1 MTPASTSD
9 ASMAYLHTAG
19 PAADPVTRLGWGL
32 GLVSV
37 AVVVII
43 AALLLG
49 AVLRRRDVR
58 DGEVAEVSREGA
70 GLNWIYIGVGISS
83 VVLAACAIW
92 TLVTLSAVA
101 HPAVKPAFTVRVT
114 GLQWWWRL
122 RYENGEAGQVF
133 TTANELHVPV
143 GQPVRLELESG
154 DVIHSFWVPQLA
166 GKTDTIPGQTNVS
179 WFQADRPGV
188 YRGQCAE
195 YCGAQHAHM
204 ALQVV
209 AETPAQFR
217 AWWQAQLAEAA
228 PAPAPGNVQAGAALV
243 QAHCAACHT
252 VRGTDAGG
260 LVGPDLTHLMS
271 RRTIAGGTLPN
282 DAPHLA
288 DWITHSQHI
297 KPGTKMPEFALS
309 ASDLSAVVSYLSTL
323 R

>member
-1 MTPASTSD
+1 MTPAATPD
-9 ASMAYLHTAG
+9 GSMAYLHTAG

-49 AVLRRRDVR
+49 AVLRRRGGDP
-58 DGEVAEVSREGA
+58 DQVAPVSREGA

-92 TLVTLSAVA
+92 TLLTLSAVA

-122 RYENGEAGQVF
+122 RYEDGHAGQVF

-143 GQPVRLELESG
+143 GQPVRLEIESG

-166 GKTDTIPGQTNVS
+166 GKTDAIPGQTNVA
-179 WFQADRPGV
+179 WFQADKPGV

-209 AETPAQFR
+209 AEPPAQFQ
-217 AWWQAQLAEAA
+217 AWWRAQLAEATLPSTGSA
-228 PAPAPGNVQAGAALV
+228 LTGAGLV

-252 VRGTDAGG
+252 IRGTEAGG
-260 LVGPDLTHLMS
+260 IVGPDLTHLMS

-282 DAPHLA
+282 DPDHLA
-288 DWITHSQHI
+288 DWITHSQQI
-297 KPGTKMPEFALS
+297 KPGTKMPAFALS
-309 ASDLSAVVSYLSTL
+309 PSELSAVVGYLTTL